1 MEAGLFVNNISL
13 TSFRNLN
20 SCQLQFDEKV
30 NVLYGKNGSGKT
42 NILEAIFVLLLGRSP
57 RGAADQVMLK
67 ETADFYRIEG
77 GIDIENKRYE
87 FAIAYQKGGRK
98 RITIDKVTSRAGDL
112 FEKCAAVSAAPEDV
126 ELLAGPPAKRREFIN
141 IYLSQASG
149 RHIADMSDYQKALS
163 QKNAFLKQENNRS
176 DTPYDDLLIKYGSI
190 IMQARNNF
198 LKTISEIAAE
208 YYRKIAGGQK
218 LMVNYKPSVSFDLG
232 ENKIGVIE
240 KAFKEKL
247 NRYKEKE
254 KVLQMSLVG
263 PHRDDIEL
271 YIGDFPARTH
281 GSQGELRTA
290 AISLK
295 MAVFDYLKKIRRE
308 SPILLLDEIFAEL
321 DDDRKEILVE
331 LFGQFGQLFL
341 TSASQIP
348 KKLLQTSRA
357 FKIENGTVVTQ

>member
-1 MEAGLFVNNISL
+1 LFVDNLSL
-13 TSFRNLN
+13 TSFRNFD
-20 SCQLQFDEKV
+20 SCQLQFDKKV

-77 GIDIENKRYE
+77 GIDIEDKRQE

-98 RITIDKVTSRAGDL
+98 KITIDKVISRAGDL

-126 ELLAGPPAKRREFIN
+126 ELLAGPPSKRREFIN

-149 RHIADMSDYQKALS
+149 RYIADMLDYQKTLA

-208 YYRKIAGGQK
+208 YYRNIASGQN
-218 LMVNYKPSVSFDLG
+218 LTVNYKPSVSFNLNEDKI
-232 ENKIGVIE
+232 ENIE
-240 KAFKEKL
+240 KAFEEKL

-254 KVLQMSLVG
+254 KILQSSLVG
-263 PHRDDIEL
+263 PHREL
-271 YIGDFPARTH
+271 TVPRGNYAP
-281 GSQGELRTA
+281 
-290 AISLK
+290 
-295 MAVFDYLKKIRRE
+295 RR
-308 SPILLLDEIFAEL
+308 
-321 DDDRKEILVE
+321 
-331 LFGQFGQLFL
+331 
-341 TSASQIP
+341 
-348 KKLLQTSRA
+348 
-357 FKIENGTVVTQ
+357 